1 MQQGL
6 ALAQRIPDGTL
17 LNQRYKIISE
27 LASGR
32 QGRIYLAQDQ
42 HFASKVW
49 AVKEVLNHPKF
60 PLLREQFR
68 IEAEIFQQHGG
79 ADGIPRMSE
88 SFNIN
93 DRMYLII
100 DYIPGRTLEQIVRQR
115 TSAANTLPE
124 QKVIEWG
131 IQLAQLFHAL
141 HQAAPKPIIY
151 CDAKPA
157 NIIYADDG
165 RLFVVDF
172 GAACL
177 LQPGATTGPSAQLAT
192 PGFAA
197 PEQIS
202 GNQVTVQTDVY
213 GLGATLFYLL
223 SAKTP
228 PIAQDDPRA
237 LRDLCPSVSAGLAAV
252 IDKAIALA
260 PQNRYS
266 SCLQLAEALRRC
278 TGIVCPNCQTV
289 NQLNQTSC
297 TKCKWRLTAIKAIV
311 PPQPTGGASIP
322 RVLPPRQINVN
333 QQQQDSLLKALEQAE
348 FVPYTQVYLRSQAEL
363 IAAVD
368 GFEKLISLDELDI
381 EHYSYQLET
390 ALKVLREFRGNAIL
404 ADEVGLGKTIEA
416 GIILKELRMRGLAN
430 RVLIITP
437 PSLVEQ
443 WHQEMQNK
451 IKEPFEMYDRDNG
464 FSPKLLIVS
473 SYVLRR
479 AEYQATWQA
488 ANALK
493 RKYMLLLS
501 ATPIRRHLREL
512 YQLVTLLKPG
522 QFRTQQEFE
531 QLYVDPYDNTLAKNK
546 ERLRGVLNE
555 VMIRNNRRN
564 INIKWPDKRFKN
576 EICPTFPEE
585 AKMYQQVSDMIRHSS
600 IANPQYR
607 FRQLVQELNSSP
619 QAAYARGQ
627 RLLNMANVPIVPLE
641 KNTRA
646 LKLLEIIRNVRD
658 RVLVFTYS
666 SVTQNFLAGAIR
678 RLGRPLVLYTGD
690 KHQKARAVRDFTQT
704 PKGILLANE
713 TASEGRNLQ
722 ICNVVI
728 NYDIPWNP
736 IQLEQRL
743 GRIYRIGQQRDVTI
757 YNLTSAGTLGHYL
770 LEMFTNQIKMFD
782 LVVGELDMV
791 LDQLEEE
798 TDFESRIWEIWHG
811 ASSDI
816 ELHKKI
822 QILGQRLDQARQ
834 EFMEDKRLS
843 KSIDEIFGV
852 A

>member
-1 MQQGL
+1 
-6 ALAQRIPDGTL
+6 
-17 LNQRYKIISE
+17 
-27 LASGR
+27 
-32 QGRIYLAQDQ
+32 
-42 HFASKVW
+42 
-49 AVKEVLNHPKF
+49 
-60 PLLREQFR
+60 
-68 IEAEIFQQHGG
+68 
-79 ADGIPRMSE
+79 
-88 SFNIN
+88 
-93 DRMYLII
+93 MYLVI
-100 DYIPGRTLEQIVRQR
+100 DYIIGRTLEQIIRQR
-115 TSAANTLPE
+115 TSATNTLPE

-131 IQLAQLFHAL
+131 LQLAQLFHTL
-141 HQAAPKPIIY
+141 HQGAPKPIIY

-157 NIIYADDG
+157 NIIYSDDG
-165 RLFVVDF
+165 RLFLVDF

-177 LQPGATTGPSAQLAT
+177 LQPGVTTGTSAQLAT

-202 GNQVTVQTDVY
+202 GNRVTVQTDVY

-223 SAKTP
+223 SGKTP
-228 PIAQDDPRA
+228 PIAPDSPRA

-260 PQNRYS
+260 PQYRYS
-266 SCLQLAEALRRC
+266 SCLQFAEDLKCC
-278 TGIVCPNCQTV
+278 TGIVCPNCQTI
-289 NQLNQTSC
+289 NPLNQTLC
-297 TKCKWRLTAIKAIV
+297 AKCKWRLTAIKPIA
-311 PPQPTGGASIP
+311 PLKPTGGASIP
-322 RVLPPRQINVN
+322 RVLPPRQINVG
-333 QQQQDSLLKALEQAE
+333 QQQQDSLLRALEQAE
-348 FVPYTQVYLRSQAEL
+348 FVPYAQVYLRTQAEQ

-390 ALKVLREFRGNAIL
+390 ALKVLREFRGSAIL

-443 WHQEMQNK
+443 WYQEMQNK
-451 IKEPFEMYDRDNG
+451 VKEPFEMYDRDNG

-473 SYVLRR
+473 SHVFRR
-479 AEYQATWQA
+479 EEHQATLQPIDYDVVIIDEAQYICKRDGSPSATWQA

-512 YQLVTLLKPG
+512 YHLVTLLKPG
-522 QFRTQQEFE
+522 QFQSQQDFE
-531 QLYVDPYDNTLAKNK
+531 QLYVDPYDNTRAKNK
-546 ERLRGVLNE
+546 ERLRGVLSE

-564 INIKWPDKRFKN
+564 INIKWPDKRYKN
-576 EICPTFPEE
+576 EICSMYSEE
-585 AKMYQQVSDMIRHSS
+585 AKMYQQVSDMIRRSS
-600 IANPQYR
+600 VANPQYQ

-619 QAAYARGQ
+619 QAVYAKGQ
-627 RLLNMANVPIVPLE
+627 RLLNLANVPIVSLE
-641 KNTRA
+641 KNSRA
-646 LKLLEIIRNVRD
+646 LKLLEIIRNIQD
-658 RVLVFTYS
+658 RLLVFTYS
-666 SVTQNFLAGAIR
+666 SVTQNFIARAIAQ
-678 RLGRPLVLYTGD
+678 LGRPLLLYTGD

-704 PKGILLANE
+704 PLSILLANE

-757 YNLTSAGTLGHYL
+757 YNLASAGTLGHYL
-770 LEMFTNQIKMFD
+770 LDMFTNQIKMFD

-791 LDQLEEE
+791 LDQLEED
-798 TDFESRIWEIWHG
+798 TDFESRIWQIWYG
-811 ASSDI
+811 SSSDT
-816 ELHKKI
+816 ELRAKM
-822 QILGQRLDQARQ
+822 QNLGQRLDQARQ